1 MANTHGNVFWSHQ
14 MVHTVDVLLSIV
26 KWFWPLLIVSF
37 PLPKRKWRNFKIWP
51 NFKAHGHSSW
61 YISSIFSDDNTF
73 EHGQPKSLIALVIM
87 GSNDRL
93 SDSSQRIRTTVCGV
107 HPGFKTD
114 GPIMYYDI
122 AFCQLKTPIILDDP
136 RVRTKRTSLER
147 STQIQCLKNWIK
159 GTNIELRPQFNQP
172 ACQGLLSWV
181 KKENKKCVL
190 PLALEQL
197 VSYN

>member
-1 MANTHGNVFWSHQ
+1 
-14 MVHTVDVLLSIV
+14 
-26 KWFWPLLIVSF
+26 
-37 PLPKRKWRNFKIWP
+37 
-51 NFKAHGHSSW
+51 
-61 YISSIFSDDNTF
+61 
-73 EHGQPKSLIALVIM
+73 M

-147 STQIQCLKNWIK
+147 STQIQCLKN
-159 GTNIELRPQFNQP
+159 
-172 ACQGLLSWV
+172 
-181 KKENKKCVL
+181 
-190 PLALEQL
+190 
-197 VSYN
+197 

>member
-1 MANTHGNVFWSHQ
+1 MSS
-14 MVHTVDVLLSIV
+14 L
-26 KWFWPLLIVSF
+26 
-37 PLPKRKWRNFKIWP
+37 LPKRKFTAPIFN
-51 NFKAHGHSSW
+51 AHDH
-61 YISSIFSDDNTF
+61 IFSDDNTF

-136 RVRTKRTSLER
+136 RVSSIT
-147 STQIQCLKNWIK
+147 IPA
-159 GTNIELRPQFNQP
+159 NIVAFRLNF
-172 ACQGLLSWV
+172 
-181 KKENKKCVL
+181 
-190 PLALEQL
+190 
-197 VSYN
+197 

>member
-1 MANTHGNVFWSHQ
+1 MS
-14 MVHTVDVLLSIV
+14 S
-26 KWFWPLLIVSF
+26 
-37 PLPKRKWRNFKIWP
+37 PLPKRKLTVFAQFSRRMTIF
-51 NFKAHGHSSW
+51 
-61 YISSIFSDDNTF
+61 FSDDNTF

-136 RVRTKRTSLER
+136 RVSSITVVYICT
-147 STQIQCLKNWIK
+147 
-159 GTNIELRPQFNQP
+159 
-172 ACQGLLSWV
+172 
-181 KKENKKCVL
+181 
-190 PLALEQL
+190 
-197 VSYN
+197 